1 MQLVEAAQFL
11 FYKTDEQNFYG
22 VPLPVLVLT
31 QMGAAGKISVAI
43 ETKLNRIADKEN
55 QINGN

>member
-1 MQLVEAAQFL
+1 MNRISTV
-11 FYKTDEQNFYG
+11 
-22 VPLPVLVLT
+22 VPLPVLVWT